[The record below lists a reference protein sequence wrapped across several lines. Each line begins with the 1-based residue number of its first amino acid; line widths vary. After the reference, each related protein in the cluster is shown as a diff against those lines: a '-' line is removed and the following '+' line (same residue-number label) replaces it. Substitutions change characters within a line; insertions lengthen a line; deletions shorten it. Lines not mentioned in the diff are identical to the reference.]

1 MMWSIIA
8 SLLRRENLSPMIYY
22 YTALRRL
29 NFNLNFGIILKSV
42 IFSFN

>member
-1 MMWSIIA
+1 MMRSIIA
-8 SLLRRENLSPMIYY
+8 SLLRRENLSMIY